1 MYIYKTTNTLN
12 NKVYIGKSTKPYN
25 ENYLGSGKLLIK
37 AVKKYGVKNFFV
49 EVIDT
54 ADNLK
59 DLNDKE
65 KYWILLYKNN
75 SYNIAEGGTGG
86 DTMSNHPNK
95 KEHYKKIGEK
105 VSKKLT
111 GHLVSDS
118 SKLKQSKSHTGW
130 FNRLTEIEK
139 NEYRDKISKK
149 MKELYKN
156 GHHSKGKKLSDDHKN
171 KLSIAAKKNKFGG
184 DTFSTFSLEKKNIIR
199 KKITKSLLGRV
210 VSNETRE
217 KIRKSLL
224 GHIVTEETKLKIR
237 ESLLKNKGSV

>member
-1 MYIYKTTNTLN
+1 MYIYKTTNKLN

-156 GHHSKGKKLSDDHKN
+156 GHHSKGKKLSDEHKN
-171 KLSIAAKKNKFGG
+171 NLKDKQYAQHDPILRNF
-184 DTFSTFSLEKKNIIR
+184 EKDAY
-199 KKITKSLLGRV
+199 L
-210 VSNETRE
+210 
-217 KIRKSLL
+217 
-224 GHIVTEETKLKIR
+224 
-237 ESLLKNKGSV
+237 KGSMLFRDWEDYYKNRRKDSIKIKIKH